1 MSIRHLLD
9 PVPVK
14 YHLRHRSS
22 PVARVIVGRP
32 PTAVVT
38 RAVIKLER
46 MDLEQIEIH
55 SQRRGKA
62 PVARP
67 TASELGF
74 HAIKAAAPVPM
85 IVAFM
90 LSTLLFSDES
100 AAVRL
105 RQIGQTVNLHVNVGH
120 IGA

>member
-1 MSIRHLLD
+1 M
-9 PVPVK
+9 
-14 YHLRHRSS
+14 
-22 PVARVIVGRP
+22 
-32 PTAVVT
+32 VT

-55 SQRRGKA
+55 SQRRGETA
-62 PVARP
+62 VARP

-74 HAIKAAAPVPM
+74 HAIKPAAPVPM

-105 RQIGQTVNLHVNVGH
+105 RQIGQTVNLHVNAGH